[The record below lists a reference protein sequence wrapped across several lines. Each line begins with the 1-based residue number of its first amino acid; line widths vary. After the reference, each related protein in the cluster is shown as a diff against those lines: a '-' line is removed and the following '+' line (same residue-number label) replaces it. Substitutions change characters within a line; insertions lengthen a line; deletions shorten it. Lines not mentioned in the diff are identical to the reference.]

1 MIKIRI
7 HAILLPQAPPH
18 PRTSADF
25 PIASSQKPP
34 GISFPSSF
42 KPSVISPTCDFL
54 LFPLFEPA
62 ILPPNRSPLYL
73 IHRFANPPPF
83 PLHQPKFLLDLTI
96 HDLNNVPLVT
106 GTCYVKWHLPSSTS
120 AEHRGHTPKA
130 LIRDH
135 KVHWSHHRRL
145 PVRLTIDKHNVLCD
159 SWVEFEVL
167 QEYTARERIFLGR
180 VSVNIAEFVEQGDEG
195 GGGGEQLVEPPPP
208 AASPPGEG
216 AAAAEERRERETM
229 GSGTSRR
236 YLMQDSKINSTLKIG
251 VRLRQTEGPTDYTA
265 PLLKTANTFGGIAG
279 IHVGVGAG
287 MGSGGEQASR
297 GGADGGEDGSTMPSM
312 SSKAQE
318 SGKTQDMYRQNLAAT
333 WAAQAGELP
342 PDQCIEDIFAG
353 GDGWADKGAG
363 GAGGAKGSGFGGGG
377 GGRGASGSMGTDDGE
392 RTIRGH
398 ERNASGATLKPSS
411 QGRHHWR
418 RHSREK
424 QASGGS
430 GSGSGNWSGSNAGHS
445 TVGGSGTSHSAVTG
459 RTGIEQQVQA
469 HHRQGTG
476 QDPDH
481 SKWAQNVRMRELN
494 EFEEREDL
502 RSWEIGV
509 PG

>member
-1 MIKIRI
+1 M
-7 HAILLPQAPPH
+7 
-18 PRTSADF
+18 
-25 PIASSQKPP
+25 
-34 GISFPSSF
+34 
-42 KPSVISPTCDFL
+42 
-54 LFPLFEPA
+54 
-62 ILPPNRSPLYL
+62 
-73 IHRFANPPPF
+73 
-83 PLHQPKFLLDLTI
+83 
-96 HDLNNVPLVT
+96 
-106 GTCYVKWHLPSSTS
+106 KWHLPSSTS

-135 KVHWSHHRRL
+135 KVHWSYHRNL

-167 QEYTARERIFLGR
+167 QEYTSRERIFLGR
-180 VSVNIAEFVEQGDEG
+180 VSVNIAEFVDQDDG
-195 GGGGEQLVEPPPP
+195 GNGEQMADNSPPP
-208 AASPPGEG
+208 AATAGEG
-216 AAAAEERRERETM
+216 TAEDKREGETT
-229 GSGTSRR
+229 GVGTSRR

-251 VRLRQTEGPTDYTA
+251 IRLRQTEGPTDYTA
-265 PLLKTANTFGGIAG
+265 PILKTANTFGGIAG

-287 MGSGGEQASR
+287 IGGSSNAEQASG

-318 SGKTQDMYRQNLAAT
+318 SGKTQDMYRQNLAAS

-363 GAGGAKGSGFGGGG
+363 GAKGSGFGGGG
-377 GGRGASGSMGTDDGE
+377 GGRGPSGSMGTDDGE

-398 ERNASGATLKPSS
+398 ERNTSGATLKPSS

-430 GSGSGNWSGSNAGHS
+430 GSSSWGGTTAVPS
-445 TVGGSGTSHSAVTG
+445 TVSGSGTNLGTVTG
-459 RTGIEQQVQA
+459 RTGIDQQVQA
-469 HHRQGTG
+469 HRRQGSG

-502 RSWEIGV
+502 RSWEIGA

>member
-1 MIKIRI
+1 M
-7 HAILLPQAPPH
+7 
-18 PRTSADF
+18 
-25 PIASSQKPP
+25 
-34 GISFPSSF
+34 
-42 KPSVISPTCDFL
+42 
-54 LFPLFEPA
+54 
-62 ILPPNRSPLYL
+62 
-73 IHRFANPPPF
+73 
-83 PLHQPKFLLDLTI
+83 
-96 HDLNNVPLVT
+96 
-106 GTCYVKWHLPSSTS
+106 
-120 AEHRGHTPKA
+120 
-130 LIRDH
+130 
-135 KVHWSHHRRL
+135 HWSYHRNL

-180 VSVNIAEFVEQGDEG
+180 VSVNIAEFVDQDDG
-195 GGGGEQLVEPPPP
+195 GAGEQVADNPPRPTTP
-208 AASPPGEG
+208 TAGEG
-216 AAAAEERRERETM
+216 AGAAGEEKRERETT
-229 GSGTSRR
+229 GAGTSRR

-251 VRLRQTEGPTDYTA
+251 IRLRQTEGPTDYTA

-279 IHVGVGAG
+279 IHVGVGV
-287 MGSGGEQASR
+287 SGGSTADQASGGG

-318 SGKTQDMYRQNLAAT
+318 SGKTQDMYRQNLAAS

-363 GAGGAKGSGFGGGG
+363 VAGGAKGSGFGGGG
-377 GGRGASGSMGTDDGE
+377 GGGGRGPSGSMGTDDGE

-430 GSGSGNWSGSNAGHS
+430 GSGSWSGTTAVPG
-445 TVGGSGTSHSAVTG
+445 TGGGSGASQGTVTG

-469 HHRQGTG
+469 HRRQGSG

>member
-1 MIKIRI
+1 M
-7 HAILLPQAPPH
+7 QA
-18 PRTSADF
+18 F
-25 PIASSQKPP
+25 
-34 GISFPSSF
+34 
-42 KPSVISPTCDFL
+42 
-54 LFPLFEPA
+54 
-62 ILPPNRSPLYL
+62 
-73 IHRFANPPPF
+73 
-83 PLHQPKFLLDLTI
+83 
-96 HDLNNVPLVT
+96 

-130 LIRDH
+130 LIREH
-135 KVHWSHHRRL
+135 KVHWSYHRNL

-167 QEYTARERIFLGR
+167 QEYTSRERIFLGR
-180 VSVNIAEFVEQGDEG
+180 VSVNIAEFVDQDEG
-195 GGGGEQLVEPPPP
+195 EQTAEPTPPPP
-208 AASPPGEG
+208 ASQGEG
-216 AAAAEERRERETM
+216 AAEEKRERETA
-229 GSGTSRR
+229 GVGTSRR

-251 VRLRQTEGPTDYTA
+251 IRLRQTEGPTDYTA

-279 IHVGVGAG
+279 IHVGVGV
-287 MGSGGEQASR
+287 GGNNAEQAS
-297 GGADGGEDGSTMPSM
+297 GGAADGGEDGSTMPSM

-318 SGKTQDMYRQNLAAT
+318 SGKTQDMYRQNLAAS

-363 GAGGAKGSGFGGGG
+363 VAGGAKGSGG
-377 GGRGASGSMGTDDGE
+377 GGRGPSGSMGTDDGE

-411 QGRHHWR
+411 HGRHHWR

-430 GSGSGNWSGSNAGHS
+430 GSGSWSGSTAVPS
-445 TVGGSGTSHSAVTG
+445 TVGGSTPNHSTVTG

-469 HHRQGTG
+469 HRRQGSG

-502 RSWEIGV
+502 RSWEIGA